1 MLPSTP
7 DITAYWMWNEHG
19 SNFVLYDIQSSVDIE
34 LAFVSGHTSV
44 DLSKCPS
51 RLPYTIDFRRM
62 EQTRHSYNTRRRIQ
76 RCSLPAGYSLQSLLA
91 LAPGLTGLVSGGTG
105 GMTVSHGT
113 SGVGGGFA
121 FPGYGSG
128 PVPTPAPAAPVAM
141 NPAMT
146 VGPPAGLV
154 NFAPSVPP
162 SSGGH
167 VMKSG
172 GISTYTPHSLPGL
185 APSLSTTHMSKSG
198 MVASTSTPTMI
209 NSTTTGAAPSF
220 PSGPGGH
227 VAVGKS
233 GGLTTSGGLTSK
245 GSSRTNRTS
254 GKTRTLAVL
263 GATPAVSSTSHTVPA
278 QISTAAAVPYIG
290 STSSSA
296 FTLPP
301 PSSTSASLAS
311 ATTTTGAVSPQ
322 KRRKKNKTASNF
334 TGDASGAATSSA
346 LSAVSSSKGGSSTS
360 TTAVKMEKSKAR
372 RSRREKKGAS
382 ARSGDGSNGYND
394 ETSKYARKKRKLKKG
409 EDGVSKLAAVQVC

>member
-1 MLPSTP
+1 MLPSIP

-34 LAFVSGHTSV
+34 LAFASGHKSV
-44 DLSKCPS
+44 DLSKCPN
-51 RLPYTIDFRRM
+51 RLPYTIDFHRM

-91 LAPGLTGLVSGGTG
+91 LAPGLTGSVSLASGGTG

-128 PVPTPAPAAPVAM
+128 PVPTPAPAAPVMM

-172 GISTYTPHSLPGL
+172 GISTATHHSLPGP
-185 APSLSTTHMSKSG
+185 APSLSTTHLSKSG
-198 MVASTSTPTMI
+198 MVASTSTPAMI
-209 NSTTTGAAPSF
+209 NSMTTGAIPSF

-245 GSSRTNRTS
+245 GSSRTNRAS

-278 QISTAAAVPYIG
+278 PISTAAAVPYIG

-301 PSSTSASLAS
+301 SSTNTSLAS
-311 ATTTTGAVSPQ
+311 PTTTTGAVSPQ

-334 TGDASGAATSSA
+334 SGDASGAVT
-346 LSAVSSSKGGSSTS
+346 SAVSSVMVAASSSKGGSSTS
-360 TTAVKMEKSKAR
+360 AAAVKMEKSKAR
-372 RSRREKKGAS
+372 RRRREKKGA
-382 ARSGDGSNGYND
+382 AASNGYND

-409 EDGVSKLAAVQVC
+409 EDGVSKLAAV